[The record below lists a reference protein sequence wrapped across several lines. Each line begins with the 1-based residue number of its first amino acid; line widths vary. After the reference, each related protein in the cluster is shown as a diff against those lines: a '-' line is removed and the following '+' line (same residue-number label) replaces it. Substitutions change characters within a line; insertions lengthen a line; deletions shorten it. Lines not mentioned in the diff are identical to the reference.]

1 MKAEAST
8 CINWEDVERKA
19 TDYLSR
25 YLQIDTTNP
34 PGNEIEGARYLQEIL
49 GREGI
54 ASDIIESESSRANLI
69 ARIKGNGSD
78 APLLLLSHID
88 VVPVEEEEWSYP
100 PFSGKVVNGEIWGR
114 GALDCKSLGIMEMI
128 VLTLLKHYC
137 PSLNRDV
144 IMAATADEE
153 KGGTLGVGWL
163 SKNRPEF
170 QDVGAV
176 INEGGGVGIARKT
189 NNFYCCQVAEKGV
202 SWVRLMF
209 KGSPGHASIPREDNC
224 ILALGQSLDR
234 IGKHRSPAKIT
245 PVMEKFIEGF
255 SKDEDLAPVF
265 DRIRKDPH
273 NVDEVIK
280 DISDRGLRQL
290 LETKIRN
297 TFVPTMVHGGEKTNV
312 IPSECSCELD
322 CRMLPGESPEGIAE
336 EIEMILKGIPGFSL
350 HTNQS
355 AAATESS
362 TSHEL
367 YRIFE
372 HALCRHDPKATLI
385 PFISSGA
392 TDSRFFRNE
401 NVPAF
406 GFAPLLV
413 EGDLADYHDLLHGH
427 NERISQDNLLFGTK
441 VLFDAVKQFCT

>member
-1 MKAEAST
+1 MNARE
-8 CINWEDVERKA
+8 IIWEEIERKA

-34 PGNEIEGARYLQEIL
+34 PGNEIEGARFLQGLL
-49 GREGI
+49 GQEGI
-54 ASDIIESESSRANLI
+54 ASDIIESEPNRANLI
-69 ARIKGNGSD
+69 ARIKGNGSK

-88 VVPVEEEEWSYP
+88 VVSVEEEKWSHP
-100 PFSGKVVNGEIWGR
+100 PFSGKVVDGEIWGR
-114 GALDCKSLGIMEMI
+114 GALDCKSLGIMELI
-128 VLTLLKHYC
+128 ALVLLQQNC
-137 PSLNRDV
+137 PSLTRDI

-163 SKNRPEF
+163 CKNRSEF
-170 QDVGAV
+170 DEVKTV
-176 INEGGGVGIARKT
+176 INEGGGVGIARRT
-189 NNFYCCQVAEKGV
+189 NNYYCCQVAEKGV
-202 SWVRLMF
+202 SWVRLLF

-234 IGKHRSPAKIT
+234 IRRHRSPAKIT
-245 PVMEKFIEGF
+245 SAMEKFIEGF
-255 SKDEDLAPVF
+255 SDDVELAPVF
-265 DRIRKDPH
+265 DRIRKDPDGA
-273 NVDEVIK
+273 DEVLK
-280 DISDRGLRQL
+280 GVSDRGLRQL

-297 TFVPTMVHGGEKTNV
+297 TFVPTMVKGGEKTNV

-322 CRMLPGESPEGIAE
+322 CRMLPGESPEGIVKE
-336 EIEMILKGIPGFSL
+336 LEMILEGIPGFSL

-355 AAATESS
+355 SAATESS

-372 HALCRHDPKATLI
+372 EALHCHDPKAKLV

-392 TDSRFFRNE
+392 TDSRFFRSDD
-401 NVPAF
+401 VAAF

-413 EGDLADYHDLLHGH
+413 NGGLADYQDLLHGH
-427 NERISQDNLLFGTK
+427 NERISQDNLLFGIK
-441 VLFDAVKQFCT
+441 VLFDTVRRYCG